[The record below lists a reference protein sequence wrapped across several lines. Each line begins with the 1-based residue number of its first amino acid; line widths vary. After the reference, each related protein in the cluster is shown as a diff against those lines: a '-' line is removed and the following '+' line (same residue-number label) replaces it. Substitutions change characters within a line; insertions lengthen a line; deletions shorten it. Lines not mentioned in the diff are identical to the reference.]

1 MAEEDKA
8 EEDKADEGR
17 KRSGWSPT
25 ALGEGRSAALLV
37 AVHALGLFMAI
48 TGGFISLI
56 AALLGMI
63 EWMSEE
69 AEGYEMGDALIW
81 FGLGALL
88 VLLGGFL
95 ARIRDPQAPVER
107 PDSWSSR

>member
-1 MAEEDKA
+1 MAED
-8 EEDKADEGR
+8 DN
-17 KRSGWSPT
+17 KRPGWSPA
-25 ALGEGRSAALLV
+25 ALGQGRNATLLV

-48 TGGFISLI
+48 TGGFIALI

-69 AEGYEMGDALIW
+69 AQGYEIGDVLVW
-81 FGLGALL
+81 FGLGA
-88 VLLGGFL
+88 VLSVIGGFL
-95 ARIRDPQAPVER
+95 ARIRDPNAPVER